1 MKHQVLKTPE
11 YFFMA
16 VNLGFGALSL
26 PVPRFPALTNT
37 DYGIFWVD
45 PGEHMSHSGGKS
57 ITRWGNQS
65 GMST

>member
-26 PVPRFPALTNT
+26 PVPQFPALTNT
-37 DYGIFWVD
+37 DYGIF
-45 PGEHMSHSGGKS
+45 
-57 ITRWGNQS
+57 
-65 GMST
+65 